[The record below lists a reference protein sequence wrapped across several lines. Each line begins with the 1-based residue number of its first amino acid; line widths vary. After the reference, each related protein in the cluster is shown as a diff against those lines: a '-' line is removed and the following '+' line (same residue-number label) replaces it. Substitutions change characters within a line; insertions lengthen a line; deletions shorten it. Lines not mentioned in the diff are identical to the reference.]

1 MKTKIAILI
10 APLSYGC
17 LSLFAQNRYRMEFPM
32 SIENMETDK
41 ALGQR

>member
-1 MKTKIAILI
+1 MKTKFAILLVL
-10 APLSYGC
+10 LSYGC

-32 SIENMETDK
+32 PVENMDTDK